1 MVAAN
6 YLDLVRAAVLED
18 PPLME
23 VPQSLANGEKDLF
36 VTNEEHQAQYGWQ
49 WLFDLRALPREERIA
64 RGFTLNPNWAKEEI
78 IPWADS
84 KAELNID
91 ILKPA
96 LAAVPG
102 VRWREV
108 ISHIECPILLMTGDP
123 ELGAIVTP
131 ETAREATR
139 LWKNGE
145 VSHISSAGHNFHRD
159 RYDETMAVVR
169 TFFNR
174 T

>member
-1 MVAAN
+1 
-6 YLDLVRAAVLED
+6 
-18 PPLME
+18 
-23 VPQSLANGEKDLF
+23 
-36 VTNEEHQAQYGWQ
+36 VTHEEHRAQYGWQ

-64 RGFTLNPNWAKEEI
+64 RGLTLNPNWAQEEI

-102 VRWREV
+102 VRWCED

-123 ELGAIVTP
+123 DLGAIVTP
-131 ETAREATR
+131 ETAREATWH
-139 LWKNGE
+139 WKNGE
-145 VSHISSAGHNFHRD
+145 VSHISGAGHNIHRD
-159 RYDETMAVVR
+159 RYDETMAAVR
-169 TFFNR
+169 AFLNR